1 LLSDVERKNGWQLA
15 EQGGYAHP
23 RTIQRVLDRSRWD
36 ADAVRED
43 LREYVV
49 NQLGDPAGVLVVDE
63 TGFLKKGTHSCGVAR
78 QYSGTAGRI
87 ENCQIGV
94 FVGYTSPQGRAGLD
108 RALYLPREWA
118 DDAERR
124 ATAGVPETVEFR
136 TKPQL
141 ALEMLERSLDAGVP
155 ARWVV
160 ADAVYGSDSK
170 FRRGLEA
177 RDQAYVVAVKSTE
190 KPTTWPPYRPPGQV
204 AVAALGAAVEATG
217 WQRLSC
223 GEGAQGDRVDDWAY
237 VPVRPALRE
246 GWVHGV
252 LCRRSLTQPNEVA
265 YYLVYAPDGTP
276 VEEMV
281 RAAGS
286 RWAIEDVFKLAKGQV
301 GLDHY
306 EVRSWA
312 GWYRHLTLALLALA
326 LLATSTRKRGM
337 PQRTTTCS
345 P

>member
-1 LLSDVERKNGWQLA
+1 VAYVRGLLSDVDRKNGWQLA
-15 EQGGYAHP
+15 EQGGYSHP
-23 RTIQRVLDRSRWD
+23 RTIQRVLDRSRWN
-36 ADAVRED
+36 ADAVRDD
-43 LREYVV
+43 LRAYVMEH
-49 NQLGDPAGVLVVDE
+49 LGESDGVLVVDE

-94 FVGYTSPQGRAGLD
+94 FLGYSSAKGRAGID
-108 RALYLPREWA
+108 RELYLPREWV

-124 ATAGVPETVEFR
+124 AAAGVPDTVAFR

-141 ALEMLERSLDAGVP
+141 ALGMIERALDVGVP

-160 ADAVYGSDSK
+160 ADEVYGSDSK
-170 FRRGLEA
+170 FRRALEE
-177 RDQAYVVAVKSTE
+177 RDQAYVVAVKSNE

-204 AVAALGAAVEATG
+204 AVAALRTGLEPAA

-223 GEGAQGDRVDDWAY
+223 GEGAQGERLYDWAY
-237 VPVRPALRE
+237 VPLRPALRE
-246 GWVHGV
+246 GWVHGA
-252 LCRRSLTQPNEVA
+252 LFRRSLTQANDVA
-265 YYLVYAPDGTP
+265 YYLVYAPEDTP
-276 VEEMV
+276 LDEMV

-312 GWYRHLTLALLALA
+312 GWSRHITLALLALA
-326 LLATSTRKRGM
+326 LLATSTSKRGM
-337 PQRTTTCS
+337 L
-345 P
+345 